1 MRGSELRGYILKSS
15 MDYKQY
21 LPHSILQFNS
31 FLKCHFIINFLRLP
45 YDTKETGKHE
55 EPLFITGESFC
66 FVFCF
71 FMSEQNEKN
80 IIIII
85 SNLFSDLRRLNSTS
99 YIRLLFCLVPLI
111 TIYLSHSRPLT
122 HFSQFFFFHLC
133 LPLPFLL
140 ISYIFFFFIP
150 FPPMSPTFILFFI
163 SLSQFPLYIY
173 FFISYYLIFSTNLR
187 IF

>member
-1 MRGSELRGYILKSS
+1 MKSRCS
-15 MDYKQY
+15 SREKA
-21 LPHSILQFNS
+21 FV
-31 FLKCHFIINFLRLP
+31 
-45 YDTKETGKHE
+45 
-55 EPLFITGESFC
+55 LF
-66 FVFCF
+66 FVFLC
-71 FMSEQNEKN
+71 QNKMKKKKL
-80 IIIII
+80 II
-85 SNLFSDLRRLNSTS
+85 SNLFSNLRRLNSTS

-122 HFSQFFFFHLC
+122 HFSQIFFFHLC
-133 LPLPFLL
+133 LPLPFLP

-150 FPPMSPTFILFFI
+150 FPPMSPTFILLFI